1 MRRRTQARQKKRKT
15 HETQRGSR
23 MRSGSIFLVAI
34 TMTLFY
40 GHSLLMPIGRQTLL
54 LQLSSQIK
62 LQLEVEKG
70 PLPLSDLA
78 NPKH

>member
-1 MRRRTQARQKKRKT
+1 
-15 HETQRGSR
+15 
-23 MRSGSIFLVAI
+23 
-34 TMTLFY
+34 MTLFY

-70 PLPLSDLA
+70 PLPLSDLT

>member
-15 HETQRGSR
+15 HETQRVSR
-23 MRSGSIFLVAI
+23 MRSGAMLLVTI
-34 TMTLFY
+34 TVALFY
-40 GHSLLMPIGRQTLL
+40 VHSLLMPLGRQTLL

-62 LQLEVEKG
+62 LQLEVEKS
-70 PLPLSDLA
+70 PLPSSDLA

>member
-1 MRRRTQARQKKRKT
+1 
-15 HETQRGSR
+15 
-23 MRSGSIFLVAI
+23 
-34 TMTLFY
+34 MTLFY